1 MADIDRLEALVAKLT
16 EANVNQKLE
25 IDRLIRAMGQGQ
37 GGGGNNQQPDV
48 ATARAKKVTSL
59 KLAFR
64 KSSKVKDV
72 KDDQDL
78 KVQEWLR

>member
-48 ATARAKKVTSL
+48 AAARAKKGD
-59 KLAFR
+59 LAQVSF
-64 KSSKVKDV
+64 
-72 KDDQDL
+72 
-78 KVQEWLR
+78 